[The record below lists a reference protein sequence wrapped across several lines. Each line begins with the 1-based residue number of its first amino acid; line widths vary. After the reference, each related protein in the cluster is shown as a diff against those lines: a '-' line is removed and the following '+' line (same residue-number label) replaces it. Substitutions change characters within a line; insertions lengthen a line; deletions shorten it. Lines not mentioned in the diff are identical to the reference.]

1 MIKEYTSLLHFIK
14 DLPTL
19 NDCIVIFPENIEE
32 QMMFIKSNHYKS
44 IKKAM
49 ERQHIKTI
57 IKKKDIKHSKSKNRG
72 VLI

>member
-19 NDCIVIFPENIEE
+19 NNCIVIFPENIEE
-32 QMMFIKSNHYKS
+32 QMMFIKSNHYRS

-49 ERQHIKTI
+49 ERQHRKTI
-57 IKKKDIKHSKSKNRG
+57 IKKEIKYENKHTQKA
-72 VLI
+72 I